1 MSGKKPP
8 ELKPCPFCEGEGCI
22 ALGKDGWTRRE
33 WFVYCPRCGAHGP
46 TGSDPDDAAAVWNRR
61 VKFVNTRDRIISEF
75 KEVLEHAEWDVN
87 ELDELV
93 GRYSKRTVAKAIGDS
108 HAGIEDLEKSIAEFD
123 AAFKDDPNAWYD
135 AVSSMTYEL
144 MNSIRRECER
154 IDAEKKERK
163 RNAKRKAL
171 GRI

>member
-1 MSGKKPP
+1 MTEVPP

-22 ALGKDGWTRRE
+22 ALGKDGASKKV

-46 TGSDPDDAAAVWNRR
+46 AEADPDDAAAVWNRR
-61 VKFVNTRDRIISEF
+61 FRFVNTRDLIISEF
-75 KEVLEHAEWDVN
+75 KEVLEHAEWDVK

-93 GRYSKRTVAKAIGDS
+93 GRYSKRTVAKAVENS
-108 HAGIEDLEKSIAEFD
+108 STGIEDLERSLSEFD

-135 AVSSMTYEL
+135 AASSMTYEL

-154 IDAEKKERK
+154 IDDGIKERRKK
-163 RNAKRKAL
+163 RRRKT
-171 GRI
+171 